1 VACWT
6 KRNGVVGWTKRNNAV
21 CWTMRY
27 CVACW
32 TEMVAGLLA
41 DVVRRTGLCF
51 RFKPRLSAHT

>member
-1 VACWT
+1 
-6 KRNGVVGWTKRNNAV
+6 
-21 CWTMRY
+21 MHY

-41 DVVRRTGLCF
+41 DVVRGTGLCF